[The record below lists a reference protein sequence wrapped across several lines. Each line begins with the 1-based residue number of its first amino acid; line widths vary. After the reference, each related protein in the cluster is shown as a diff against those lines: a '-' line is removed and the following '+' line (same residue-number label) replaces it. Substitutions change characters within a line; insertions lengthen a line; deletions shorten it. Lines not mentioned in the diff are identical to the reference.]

1 MTAYQIGRARAIELG
16 QSYSC
21 CRHAAA
27 AAATLRSRFS
37 ILVCFGEDEQAR
49 RFLNLVVEN
58 LVGMDTDF
66 GDLYVFSARLNLSC
80 HQPLQP
86 GLQFLF
92 LVKAIQTN
100 AERQSGRSNF
110 YSW

>member
-1 MTAYQIGRARAIELG
+1 MRM
-16 QSYSC
+16 
-21 CRHAAA
+21 
-27 AAATLRSRFS
+27 
-37 ILVCFGEDEQAR
+37 
-49 RFLNLVVEN
+49 NLV
-58 LVGMDTDF
+58 VGMDTDF
-66 GDLYVFSARLNLSC
+66 GDLYRCTLYVFSARLNLSC